1 MTVLPAGDRTT
12 VVIGAGVIGCAI
24 AQALA
29 AQGRP
34 VLLLDR
40 EPPATG
46 GASFG
51 NVGHIATEQVETLP
65 SKQLLLGFWSQLFAF
80 DGALHIPLRRVMSL
94 SPWLARFAVAACR
107 QEANTR
113 HLAPLVRESANSLAR
128 VLGTIGRHDL
138 LRRNGHYAVWL
149 GKSSTERA
157 AREATNA
164 ARLGVRTSPAPADL
178 LRNIATMAAPD
189 GTQPLRTH
197 PVPTLNRANV
207 PATVLPTAG
216 LWYPDSAHVLDP
228 AEVARALANDAI
240 QHGAI
245 LQRAEVR
252 RLQPRE
258 GTIDV
263 ITETN
268 RFAVQTAIVC
278 AGVWSAPLLAPFG
291 LRAPLEAERGYHVEL
306 PGHAPLADAPVIYA
320 DAKVAVT
327 PMAGRLRASSY
338 LEFAGREAP
347 PDPRK
352 PARLRAKLRTL
363 GYRCNPDGPSWMGPR
378 PTLPDYLPGIG
389 RATDGY
395 NLFYTVGHQ
404 HLGLTLAAGTAEL
417 MCDLVARR
425 KPRFDISAL
434 DLRRFGR

>member
-1 MTVLPAGDRTT
+1 MTALPGGEKT
-12 VVIGAGVIGCAI
+12 VAVIGAGVIGCAV
-24 AQALA
+24 AQALT

-65 SKQLLLGFWSQLFAF
+65 SKQLLLGFWRQLFFF
-80 DGALHIPLRRVMSL
+80 DGALDIPLRRVMSL
-94 SPWLARFAVAACR
+94 SPWLARFAVAAFR
-107 QEANTR
+107 QEANTKY
-113 HLAPLVRESANSLAR
+113 LAPLVRESASSLAR
-128 VLGTIGRHDL
+128 VLSKIGRPDL

-149 GKSSTERA
+149 GKGATGRA
-157 AREATNA
+157 AREATNS
-164 ARLGVRTSPAPADL
+164 ARLGVRTAPAPADL
-178 LRNIATMAAPD
+178 LRAAESMIAASEQAPVD
-189 GTQPLRTH
+189 VT
-197 PVPTLNRANV
+197 
-207 PATVLPTAG
+207 TAG

-228 AEVARALANDAI
+228 AEIARSLANDAI
-240 QHGAI
+240 QHGAV

-258 GTIDV
+258 GAID
-263 ITETN
+263 ITTQTD
-268 RFAVQTAIVC
+268 RITVQTAIVC
-278 AGVWSAPLLAPFG
+278 AGVWSGPLLAPFG

-306 PGHAPLADAPVIYA
+306 PGHAPLADAPLIYP
-320 DAKVAVT
+320 DQKVAVT

-338 LEFAGREAP
+338 LEFAGLEAP

-363 GYRCNPDGPSWMGPR
+363 GYRCPQEGPSWMGPR

-389 RATDGY
+389 RATEGS
-395 NLFYTVGHQ
+395 NLFYAVGHQ
-404 HLGLTLAAGTAEL
+404 HLGLTLAAPTAEL

-425 KPRFDISAL
+425 KPRFDITAL
-434 DLRRFGR
+434 DLARFGR

>member
-1 MTVLPAGDRTT
+1 MTALPAADKTIA
-12 VVIGAGVIGCAI
+12 VIGAGIVGCAV

-40 EPPATG
+40 EPPATA

-51 NVGHIATEQVETLP
+51 NAGHIATEQVETLP
-65 SKQLLLGFWSQLFAF
+65 SKQLLLGFWRQLFAF
-80 DGALHIPLRRVMSL
+80 DGALDIPLRRVMSL

-113 HLAPLVRESANSLAR
+113 HLAPLVREAANSLAR
-128 VLGTIGRHDL
+128 VLGTIGRQDL
-138 LRRNGHYAVWL
+138 LRRNGHYAVWR
-149 GKSSTERA
+149 GKGATGRA

-164 ARLGVRTSPAPADL
+164 AQLGVRTSPAPADL
-178 LRNIATMAAPD
+178 LRTVAAMAAASAI
-189 GTQPLRTH
+189 GA
-197 PVPTLNRANV
+197 PVA
-207 PATVLPTAG
+207 TAG
-216 LWYPDSAHVLDP
+216 LWYPDSAHVIDP

-240 QHGAI
+240 QRGAV
-245 LQRAEVR
+245 LQRTEVR

-258 GTIDV
+258 GTID
-263 ITETN
+263 ITTDAQ
-268 RFAVQTAIVC
+268 RFTVQTAIVC
-278 AGVWSAPLLAPFG
+278 TGVWSPALLAPFG

-306 PGHAPLADAPVIYA
+306 PGHAPLAEAPLVYA
-320 DAKVAVT
+320 DEKVVVT
-327 PMAGRLRASSY
+327 PMAGRLRATSY

-352 PARLRAKLRTL
+352 PARLRAKLRAL
-363 GYRCNPDGPSWMGPR
+363 GYSCDPDGPSWMGPR

-395 NLFYTVGHQ
+395 NLFYAVGHQ
-404 HLGLTLAAGTAEL
+404 HLGLTLAAITAEL

-425 KPRFDISAL
+425 RPRFDITAL
-434 DLRRFGR
+434 DLRRFGG